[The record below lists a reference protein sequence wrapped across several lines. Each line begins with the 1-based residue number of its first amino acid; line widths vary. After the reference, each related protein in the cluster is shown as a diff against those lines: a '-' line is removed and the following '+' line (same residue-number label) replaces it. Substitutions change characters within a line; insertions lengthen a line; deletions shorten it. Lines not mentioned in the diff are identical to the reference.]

1 MTGGTN
7 DGWDKCQVG
16 QMTGQINDAFY
27 VLVGQM
33 THFMYRSDKCG
44 KWTNVVIR
52 QMSGWTNVGWTNVGR
67 TKVGAPTFISNI
79 HAML

>member
-1 MTGGTN
+1 MTGR
-7 DGWDKCQVG
+7 
-16 QMTGQINDAFY
+16 INDAFY

-44 KWTNVVIR
+44 KGTNVLIR
-52 QMSGWTNVGWTNVGR
+52 QMTGWTNVGWTNVGR
-67 TKVGAPTFISNI
+67 TKVGAPSFISNI